1 MIFSYSE
8 NIMTIFWHNVSTS
21 GYNHNMSSRQ
31 IIIILGIL
39 IGLLPFLG
47 FSSSWDTVISVF
59 TGMLIIILAYR
70 LSPITKDS
78 SIKDNK
84 EKNLPFVENKNESE
98 MNHNILN

>member
-8 NIMTIFWHNVSTS
+8 NIMTIFWHNVSTL

-31 IIIILGIL
+31 VIIILGIL

-47 FSSSWDTVISVF
+47 FNSTWDTVISVF

-78 SIKDNK
+78 VKDNK

-98 MNHNILN
+98 VNPNVLN